1 MSGAPH
7 VTVLMASY
15 NGRDW
20 LPAQVDSLF
29 AQTHE
34 NWSLQVSDDGSVDG
48 TRDLLDVLSAEHPGR
63 IAWQPG
69 PGRGAAQNFLA
80 LVRDLPEAPGWI
92 AFADQDDVWF
102 PDKIERGVAA
112 LKGEAGPALYCS
124 VTRIAEADLTPREV
138 SDARPRPL
146 GFRNALVQN
155 VVAGNTIL
163 VNPAAARLLR
173 QAAQRTGEV
182 VMHDW
187 WVYLLLSGAGAAL
200 HHDTEPG
207 LLYRQH
213 GGNEVGANKGA
224 RARLMRVG
232 MILTGRY
239 KQWTD
244 TNMAWLRSV
253 EDLLTEENRALMEEF
268 DRMRAGP
275 LSVRSRLVDRL
286 GLYRQTRLS
295 TQALRL
301 AAALGRI

>member
-20 LPAQVDSLF
+20 LSAQIESLF
-29 AQTHE
+29 AQTHGT
-34 NWSLQVSDDGSVDG
+34 WSLQVSDDGSVDG
-48 TRDLLDVLSAEHPGR
+48 TRDLLETLAAQHPVR

-102 PDKIERGVAA
+102 PDKIARGVAA
-112 LKGEAGPALYCS
+112 LTGEAGPALYCS
-124 VTRIAEADLTPREV
+124 VTQIAEADLTPREV

-163 VNPAAARLLR
+163 VNPKAARLLR
-173 QAAQRTGEV
+173 EAAQRTGEV

-200 HHDTEPG
+200 HHDPVPG

-213 GGNEVGANKGA
+213 GSNEVGANKGS
-224 RARLMRVG
+224 RARLRRVG

-239 KQWTD
+239 RRWNDINTS
-244 TNMAWLRSV
+244 WLRTVS
-253 EDLLTEENRALMEEF
+253 DLLTEENRALMEEF

-275 LSVRSRLVDRL
+275 LPVRARMVDRL
-286 GLYRQTRLS
+286 GLYRQTGLS

-301 AAALGRI
+301 AAVLGKL